1 MRKSSTTSTL
11 DDKYSGLI
19 REYLHKTTTIV
30 PEILKSKDNRRHS
43 TPSHINFAYKHPI
56 MMAAELNIDAGETLA
71 LNDDENDRKIFNVAD
86 NSSIIIPKSH
96 QQIRST
102 TNMKS
107 PGDRPRL
114 IGKVTPSIARTWEQ
128 ITNAMN
134 LNESI
139 SGDSEDSRVE
149 ENDEDKQSYV
159 LFVRKAIDFQQ
170 LGNDKFAVNK
180 MHHDIEAS
188 ERYFDSIDN
197 DEIHREFEIE
207 SCGEEAGEEMAQ
219 EIDSLELRCND
230 LVMWSI
236 ES

>member
-1 MRKSSTTSTL
+1 MRKSSTTTNI
-11 DDKYSGLI
+11 DDKYSGLV
-19 REYLHKTTTIV
+19 REYLHKSRTMIV

-43 TPSHINFAYKHPI
+43 TPSHINFAYKHPM
-56 MMAAELNIDAGETLA
+56 MMAEELKIGGGETLA
-71 LNDDENDRKIFNVAD
+71 DHKIFNVVD
-86 NSSIIIPKSH
+86 NSSIIIPQSQQ
-96 QQIRST
+96 QQIRSVST
-102 TNMKS
+102 KS
-107 PGDRPRL
+107 PVDRPRL

-134 LNESI
+134 LNELI
-139 SGDSEDSRVE
+139 SDSEDSRVE

-197 DEIHREFEIE
+197 DEIHGEFEIE

>member
-1 MRKSSTTSTL
+1 MRKSLTTTNI
-11 DDKYSGLI
+11 DDKYSGLV
-19 REYLHKTTTIV
+19 REYLHKSRTTIV
-30 PEILKSKDNRRHS
+30 PEILKSNDNRRNS
-43 TPSHINFAYKHPI
+43 TPSHINFAYKHPLV
-56 MMAAELNIDAGETLA
+56 MAEELQTDAGETLA
-71 LNDDENDRKIFNVAD
+71 DDRKIFNVAD
-86 NSSIIIPKSH
+86 NSSIIVPKSH
-96 QQIRST
+96 PIRST
-102 TNMKS
+102 KS
-107 PGDRPRL
+107 PGDHRPHL
-114 IGKVTPSIARTWEQ
+114 VGKVTPSIARTWEQ

-139 SGDSEDSRVE
+139 DSEESRVE
-149 ENDEDKQSYV
+149 EIDEDKQSYV

-197 DEIHREFEIE
+197 DEIHGEFEIE
-207 SCGEEAGEEMAQ
+207 SCGEEAGEEMAH
-219 EIDSLELRCND
+219 EIDSLEMRCND